1 MNILK
6 KILISFLLIFNV
18 LFSCSIKKINAE
30 SEFCTN
36 AKSAI
41 LISTT
46 NNTVLYEKN
55 KDERLPIASM
65 TKVMTLALIYDAIKD
80 NRISMDDILTT
91 SAHAKSMGGS
101 QVYLEEGEKS
111 KLKDLIKCICIA
123 SANDAAVT
131 VAEYVYGSES
141 MFVNEMNK
149 KASSLGMKN
158 TFYSDV
164 TGLSDENHYSSA
176 HDMAIISSYLVETHP
191 EVLEYTSMKE
201 SYFREDTDKPFWL
214 VNTNKLIGSDSI
226 DGLKTGWTN
235 KAGYCISATKKEN
248 GMRLITVVMGYENPI
263 KRNSEAKELLNYG
276 SKNYMVKS
284 FISPT
289 DIIIRKESIL
299 YRNGYVEYV
308 ASKEIDVVMK
318 KSEEENYQI
327 RNNYDSKN
335 PDGGY
340 IELYYNE
347 EMIEKSEIF
356 KNNSKKRNIFE
367 LLINIINKVIL

>member
-1 MNILK
+1 MCINNK
-6 KILISFLLIFNV
+6 KV
-18 LFSCSIKKINAE
+18 NAE
-30 SEFCTN
+30 SEFCPN

-55 KDERLPIASM
+55 KDERLSIASM

-80 NRISMDDILTT
+80 NRISLDDMLTT

-131 VAEYVYGSES
+131 VAEAIYGSES

-149 KASSLGMKN
+149 KATSLGMTN
-158 TFYSDV
+158 TYYSDV
-164 TGLSDENHYSSA
+164 TGLSDVNHYSSA
-176 HDMAIISSYLVETHP
+176 YDMAIISSYLIETHP

-201 SYFREDTDKPFWL
+201 SYFREDTENPFWL
-214 VNTNKLIGSDSI
+214 VNTNKLVGSDNI

-235 KAGYCISATKKEN
+235 KAGYCISATKSEN
-248 GMRLITVVMGYENPI
+248 GMRLIAVVMGYDNPL

-276 SKNYMVKS
+276 SKNYVIKS
-284 FISPT
+284 FIGMN
-289 DIIIRKESIL
+289 DVINKKNSIL
-299 YRNGYVEYV
+299 YKGGFVEYI
-308 ASKEIDVVMK
+308 ASKEVKVIMK
-318 KSEEENYQI
+318 KNEEVLYGIKYNFD
-327 RNNYDSKN
+327 NKN
-335 PDGGY
+335 PENGY
-340 IELYYNE
+340 IELYYNDE
-347 EMIEKSEIF
+347 LIDKSNIV
-356 KNNSKKRNIFE
+356 KNSSEKRNIFE
-367 LLINIINKVIL
+367 LFICIVRKVLFE

>member
-1 MNILK
+1 MK
-6 KILISFLLIFNV
+6 KILISFILFFS
-18 LFSCSIKKINAE
+18 LFSCIGITRVNAE

-80 NRISMDDILTT
+80 NRISLDDMLTT

-131 VAEYVYGSES
+131 VAEAIYGSES

-149 KASSLGMKN
+149 KATSLGMTN
-158 TFYSDV
+158 TYYSDV

-176 HDMAIISSYLVETHP
+176 YDMAIISSYLIETHP

-318 KSEEENYQI
+318 KSEEGNYQI

-356 KNNSKKRNIFE
+356 RNNSKKRNIFE